1 MRCRVVCASLAGS
14 FVLTEEQQIFDASWC
29 CVGGCSRNGAPKR
42 AHEEVRAVGSNLGEA
57 SHGNFSSNIR
67 DWWLPR
73 WLVRFRGELVGGAVL
88 TAQLVCSQLWHSFE
102 AVLFGAAAVHGLVA
116 HLK

>member
-1 MRCRVVCASLAGS
+1 MERHKEL
-14 FVLTEEQQIFDASWC
+14 
-29 CVGGCSRNGAPKR
+29 
-42 AHEEVRAVGSNLGEA
+42 HEEVRAVGSNLGEA

-88 TAQLVCSQLWHSFE
+88 TAHSWSFRSCGTALKLSSLE
-102 AVLFGAAAVHGLVA
+102 LLRFMGLSRI
-116 HLK
+116 